1 MPRRGQDRGTTD
13 HGHNARALRET
24 SCPSQQEGTNHH
36 EMKSSQMFCSALASP
51 RILLST
57 YWPSPILFSFQNL
70 TLSQPEAVGLQW
82 ILGNL
87 FQQILIQKLT
97 TSWTGQSIAWLTDV
111 MHECWLWFWYNHA

>member
-13 HGHNARALRET
+13 HGHNARDLRET

-36 EMKSSQMFCSALASP
+36 ELKSSQTFCSASSSP
-51 RILLST
+51 RILLFT
-57 YWPSPILFSFQNL
+57 HWPSPILFGFQNL
-70 TLSQPEAVGLQW
+70 ILSQPEAVGLQW

-87 FQQILIQKLT
+87 LQQILIQKLT

-111 MHECWLWFWYNHA
+111 IHECWLWFWYNYV